1 MRRPSSVPL
10 PTDYSRPYNSQLP
23 KGTTDCYVK
32 TVYDTG
38 NTGYSYYLF
47 ASGRRVYQKDAQL
60 FGSEGFNANVLG
72 TPAVKVSKSHTMAD
86 RQPSVADPLQRQA
99 GAPEIQQR
107 FADQP
112 S

>member
-1 MRRPSSVPL
+1 MTSGKVAVITAEYAETFL
-10 PTDYSRPYNSQLP
+10 GTTTDDYSRPYNSQLP

-60 FGSEGFNANVLG
+60 FGSEDL
-72 TPAVKVSKSHTMAD
+72 TPMSWAL
-86 RQPSVADPLQRQA
+86 RQ
-99 GAPEIQQR
+99 
-107 FADQP
+107 
-112 S
+112 